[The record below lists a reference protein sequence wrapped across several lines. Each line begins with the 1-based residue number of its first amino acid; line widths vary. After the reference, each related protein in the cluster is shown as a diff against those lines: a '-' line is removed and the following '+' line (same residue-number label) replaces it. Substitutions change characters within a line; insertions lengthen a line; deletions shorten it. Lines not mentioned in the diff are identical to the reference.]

1 MKNGTVTQTVEAG
14 TERQIE
20 CPARA
25 PEVAG
30 SSPAGSA
37 ALEAFELAKKLML
50 QGRYDEAL
58 AVPMRRSDRNLI
70 EQRIA
75 RIKSEAPK

>member
-1 MKNGTVTQTVEAG
+1 M
-14 TERQIE
+14 TEQ
-20 CPARA
+20 
-25 PEVAG
+25 
-30 SSPAGSA
+30 PAGSA

-58 AVPMRRSDRNLI
+58 AVPLRRSDRNLI